1 MKKEECGY
9 ANSFGVASV
18 VLGLIG
24 SVLGVFVLPIVLS
37 ILGLIFGIIQYKKE
51 KNAWAIW
58 GIVLS
63 LVGILISVLL
73 LWQIVTA
80 ASQMQQLLATCQ
92 ANPAAAGCADL
103 LKLTGAQ

>member
-1 MKKEECGY
+1 MKKDGCECT
-9 ANSFGVASV
+9 NSFGVASV

-24 SVLGVFVLPIVLS
+24 AVLGVFVLPIVLS

-51 KNAWAIW
+51 KNSWAIW

-63 LVGILISVLL
+63 LAGIVISVLL

-80 ASQMQQLLATCQ
+80 VSQMQQLLATCQ

-103 LKLTGAQ
+103 LKLTGTQ